1 MILGRIYRPIRQSVT
16 PVTASTELALMNVQ
30 MARRAFRGRPRVLIS
45 NVALSAID
53 LSMSTFQGI
62 GCPVAMVEINQW

>member
-1 MILGRIYRPIRQSVT
+1 MILGRVDRPIGQGVT
-16 PVTASTELALMNVQ
+16 PVTARTELALVNVQ

-62 GCPVAMVEINQW
+62 GCPAGVVEIHQW